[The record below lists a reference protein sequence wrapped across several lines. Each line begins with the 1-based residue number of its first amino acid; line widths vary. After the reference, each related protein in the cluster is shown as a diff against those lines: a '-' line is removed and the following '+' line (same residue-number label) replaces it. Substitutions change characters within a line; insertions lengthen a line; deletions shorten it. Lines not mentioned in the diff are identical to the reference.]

1 MLIPPASRPHR
12 HVGVCLNYERRRRA
26 ATRDESGTTGHWLVE
41 MLGDSVVVTPRARN
55 RFGDSIADYNPLG
68 HFGLAWTAFR

>member
-12 HVGVCLNYERRRRA
+12 HVGVCLNYERLRP
-26 ATRDESGTTGHWLVE
+26 ATTPDETEAGGHWLVE
-41 MLGDSVVVTPRARN
+41 MLGESVVLTPRAR
-55 RFGDSIADYNPLG
+55 RPFGDSIADYNPLG